1 MLRYYVLQEDLEQK
15 KFLKVVKKKVCE
27 MIVEFIQRF
36 LENEGRKCSGM
47 DDIISIGNI
56 VFSIFISDGFKFF
69 NGVYLD
75 MKSELSLFSVN
86 VVKNDSQLVVG
97 LQVEFK
103 DGEKSVKSKKEI
115 RLDSG
120 KFKQNF

>member
-1 MLRYYVLQEDLEQK
+1 
-15 KFLKVVKKKVCE
+15 
-27 MIVEFIQRF
+27 
-36 LENEGRKCSGM
+36 M

-69 NGVYLD
+69 NNGIYLD
-75 MKSELSLFSVN
+75 VKSELSLLSVN
-86 VVKNDSQLVVG
+86 VGKNDSYLVVG

>member
-1 MLRYYVLQEDLEQK
+1 
-15 KFLKVVKKKVCE
+15 
-27 MIVEFIQRF
+27 
-36 LENEGRKCSGM
+36 M
-47 DDIISIGNI
+47 DDIISVGNI

-69 NGVYLD
+69 NNGIYLD
-75 MKSELSLFSVN
+75 VKSELSLLSVN

>member
-1 MLRYYVLQEDLEQK
+1 
-15 KFLKVVKKKVCE
+15 
-27 MIVEFIQRF
+27 
-36 LENEGRKCSGM
+36 M
-47 DDIISIGNI
+47 DDIILIGDI

-69 NGVYLD
+69 NNGIYLD
-75 MKSELSLFSVN
+75 VKSELSLLSVN
-86 VVKNDSQLVVG
+86 VGKNDSQLVVG

-103 DGEKSVKSKKEI
+103 DEEKSVKSKTEI

>member
-1 MLRYYVLQEDLEQK
+1 
-15 KFLKVVKKKVCE
+15 

-36 LENEGRKCSGM
+36 LDNEGRKCSGM

-69 NGVYLD
+69 NGIYLD
-75 MKSELSLFSVN
+75 VKSELSLLSVN
-86 VVKNDSQLVVG
+86 VGKNDSYLVVVG

-103 DGEKSVKSKKEI
+103 DGEKSVKSKTEK

>member
-1 MLRYYVLQEDLEQK
+1 
-15 KFLKVVKKKVCE
+15 
-27 MIVEFIQRF
+27 
-36 LENEGRKCSGM
+36 M
-47 DDIISIGNI
+47 DDIISVGNI

-69 NGVYLD
+69 NNGIYLD
-75 MKSELSLFSVN
+75 VKSELSLLSVN

-97 LQVEFK
+97 LQAEFK
-103 DGEKSVKSKKEI
+103 DGEKSVKSKTEK

>member
-1 MLRYYVLQEDLEQK
+1 MLRRYVLQEDLEQK
-15 KFLKVVKKKVCE
+15 KFLKVAKKKVCE

-69 NGVYLD
+69 NGIYLD

-86 VVKNDSQLVVG
+86 VVKNDS
-97 LQVEFK
+97 
-103 DGEKSVKSKKEI
+103 
-115 RLDSG
+115 
-120 KFKQNF
+120 